1 MASEQK
7 PYRLSTRPNFVCI
20 REWNEKKAME
30 RVVQKTLS
38 QLYIYITV
46 YSNSEPI
53 VIRVIVL
60 FKYNESD
67 ITLSANL

>member
-46 YSNSEPI
+46 YSNS
-53 VIRVIVL
+53 
-60 FKYNESD
+60 
-67 ITLSANL
+67 